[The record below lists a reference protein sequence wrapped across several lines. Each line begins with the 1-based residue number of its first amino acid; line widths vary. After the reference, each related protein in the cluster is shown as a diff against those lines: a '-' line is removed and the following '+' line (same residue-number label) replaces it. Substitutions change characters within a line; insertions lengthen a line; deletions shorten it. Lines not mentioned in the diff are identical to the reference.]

1 MDIILFEINN
11 SKALNANQI
20 IVLYLIYIFRFVSTE
35 FYRELVFFV
44 ISYRDLLNS
53 KGWQFIKENA
63 EGGSDLMDIEDDFC
77 ERNGA
82 DIFPD
87 FSNIFVK
94 EFFVQSLH
102 KNLKKN
108 QM

>member
-53 KGWQFIKENA
+53 KGW
-63 EGGSDLMDIEDDFC
+63 
-77 ERNGA
+77 
-82 DIFPD
+82 
-87 FSNIFVK
+87 
-94 EFFVQSLH
+94 
-102 KNLKKN
+102 
-108 QM
+108 

>member
-1 MDIILFEINN
+1 
-11 SKALNANQI
+11 
-20 IVLYLIYIFRFVSTE
+20 
-35 FYRELVFFV
+35 
-44 ISYRDLLNS
+44 
-53 KGWQFIKENA
+53 
-63 EGGSDLMDIEDDFC
+63 MDIEDDFC

-94 EFFVQSLH
+94 DFFVQSLH

-108 QM
+108 QMQNLKMLG